1 MDLMLAGK
9 KALVTGSTAGIGFA
23 IARSLGAEGAEVFIN
38 GRTRKRVDEAV
49 LKIQSDFSDL
59 RVTGIEA
66 DLSNAAGIATLIS
79 RLPDVDILVNNL
91 GIFDFKPFEEI
102 PDEEW
107 FRYFETNVM
116 SGVRLSRQYLP
127 KMLEKNWGRILFISS
142 DAGVSTPVEMIH
154 YGMSKSAQISI
165 ARGLAERTAES
176 NVTVNSILPG
186 ATSSEGVKMLMEQLA
201 AKEGISLQEMEE
213 KFFREARPSSL
224 LKRFI
229 TPKEIADFVA
239 FVCSPLAAA
248 INGASLRVEGGV
260 VPTMI

>member
-9 KALVTGSTAGIGFA
+9 KALVTGSTRGIGFA

-38 GRTRKRVDEAV
+38 GRTRSRVDEAIV
-49 LKIQSDFSDL
+49 RIQNDFRDV
-59 RVTGIEA
+59 RITGIEA
-66 DLSNAAGIATLIS
+66 DLSSAAGIATLIS
-79 RLPDVDILVNNL
+79 RLPDIDILVNNL
-91 GIFDFKPFEEI
+91 GIFEFKPFEEI

-127 KMLEKNWGRILFISS
+127 TMLQENWGRILFISS

-154 YGMSKSAQISI
+154 YGMTKSAQLSV
-165 ARGLAERTAES
+165 ARGLAERAAGS
-176 NVTVNSILPG
+176 HVTVNSILPG
-186 ATSSEGVKMLMEQLA
+186 ATSSEGVILLMEQLA
-201 AKEGISLQEMEE
+201 AKEGISLRQMEE

-229 TPKEIADFVA
+229 TPAEVADFAA

-248 INGASLRVEGGV
+248 INGAALRVEGGV
-260 VPTMI
+260 IPTMV